1 MNKYIIFC
9 DIDGTLVDVGG
20 RSMSESIIA
29 EINRLKSHGHIP
41 VIVTGRPFSQLEDLG
56 GIENFDYIASLFGNV
71 IIEPNK
77 KIKVIG
83 HSLDINSPKK
93 LVKIIKEN
101 NRSWHYKDARRSKCL
116 INDKATIEKYK
127 ATLVSEQEFEQ
138 DLINGNVFQLFV
150 VGKIF
155 DNAKKMFPKFG
166 FYQMPDN
173 YFDVTDKRVTKKIAI
188 NYFKSL
194 FPDYKT
200 ISIGDSDND
209 KDMLNNTDI
218 SISMGNAK
226 PEIQALTTYVTLPV
240 SQDGFVYAFNN
251 ILKL

>member
-1 MNKYIIFC
+1 
-9 DIDGTLVDVGG
+9 
-20 RSMSESIIA
+20 
-29 EINRLKSHGHIP
+29 
-41 VIVTGRPFSQLEDLG
+41 
-56 GIENFDYIASLFGNV
+56 
-71 IIEPNK
+71 
-77 KIKVIG
+77 
-83 HSLDINSPKK
+83 
-93 LVKIIKEN
+93 
-101 NRSWHYKDARRSKCL
+101 
-116 INDKATIEKYK
+116 
-127 ATLVSEQEFEQ
+127 
-138 DLINGNVFQLFV
+138 
-150 VGKIF
+150 
-155 DNAKKMFPKFG
+155 
-166 FYQMPDN
+166 MPGN

-226 PEIQALTTYVTLPV
+226 PKIQALTTYVTLPV

>member
-71 IIEPNK
+71 IIEPNE

-83 HSLDINSPKK
+83 HSLDINSTKK

-116 INDKATIEKYK
+116 INDKATIE
-127 ATLVSEQEFEQ
+127 
-138 DLINGNVFQLFV
+138 N
-150 VGKIF
+150 
-155 DNAKKMFPKFG
+155 
-166 FYQMPDN
+166 
-173 YFDVTDKRVTKKIAI
+173 TKQHLSAS
-188 NYFKSL
+188 KSL
-194 FPDYKT
+194 NK
-200 ISIGDSDND
+200 IW
-209 KDMLNNTDI
+209 
-218 SISMGNAK
+218 
-226 PEIQALTTYVTLPV
+226 
-240 SQDGFVYAFNN
+240 
-251 ILKL
+251 